1 MSRFPGL
8 ATVDASAAYAQSF
21 GRGCGAGHFSEFPGL
36 GLHLSSL
43 GIGSFGGAADDATD
57 AALAA
62 IVARG
67 IASGINVIDTAAH
80 YRYGRSARAV
90 GAGLRAAV
98 AQGVAREQVFL
109 VGKGGFLSFPQGRP
123 DDFDAWFERE
133 VVARG
138 LGSRDD
144 LAGIHLLTP
153 QHIAA
158 QFEQQCEALGVA
170 ALDAFLVDQPE
181 VHIAAIGKE
190 RLNRKLLPVF
200 EWLEGRVRE
209 GRLGCYGIA
218 TFDGLRAETDAP
230 VFQSLASLL
239 GLAEKAA
246 AGVGGHAAAHHFRI
260 VSLPFNEAMTEGFT
274 RFSQTTGEGS
284 VVSTLQAA
292 HQLGIYVLG
301 SHTLAKGRLAGQC
314 SDAVRAALLALGSDV
329 RRALQFARS
338 TPGIGT
344 ALVGLSRAEHLDDLL
359 AVAQLPP
366 MARKAYLALYARAG

>member
-1 MSRFPGL
+1 MNTLPGL
-8 ATVDASAAYAQSF
+8 ATAQATAAYAHGF
-21 GRGCGAGHFSEFPGL
+21 GRGSGAGHFSEFPGTKML
-36 GLHLSSL
+36 LSSL
-43 GIGSFGGAADDATD
+43 GIGTFGGAADDATD
-57 AALAA
+57 AVLAA

-67 IASGINVIDTAAH
+67 LVAGINVIDTAAH

-109 VGKGGFLSFPQGRP
+109 VGKGGFLGFPQGRP
-123 DDFDAWFERE
+123 DDFDAWFDRE

-181 VHIAAIGKE
+181 VHIAAVGKE

-218 TFDGLRAETDAP
+218 TFDGLRVETDAP
-230 VFQSLASLL
+230 VFQSLASML

-246 AGVGGHAAAHHFRI
+246 GSAAHHFRI

-314 SDAVRAALLALGSDV
+314 SDAVRAALLALGSDA

-344 ALVGLSRAEHLDDLL
+344 ALVGLSQAEHLDDLL
-359 AVAQLPP
+359 VVAQLPP
-366 MARKAYLALYARAG
+366 MVRKAYLALYARAG